1 MESTISELTE
11 QRNTTGEY
19 GKSSTNASSTENQYQ
34 RKKSLASGKRMRHSD
49 EDDRRNTISQSSTEE
64 RTNGE
69 CSDTAPKNE

>member
-1 MESTISELTE
+1 M
-11 QRNTTGEY
+11 
-19 GKSSTNASSTENQYQ
+19 
-34 RKKSLASGKRMRHSD
+34 KSLASGKRMRHSE